1 MPNLATWIRPKDE
14 KWFQTFFVRH
24 PDVHVCDA
32 RKDDF
37 SMDQMDGLLL
47 TGGSDIAPEFLR
59 QEIVN
64 PTLIDKDVDP
74 VRDHWEF
81 EAISKSLARGLP
93 ILGICKGMQILN
105 VALGGT
111 LKLDI
116 PGHKYADQKDQDI
129 QPLRH
134 DTTAHH
140 RFERVNSS
148 HHQAVELLT
157 GGSDI
162 APEFLRQ
169 EIVNPT
175 LIDKDVDPVR
185 DRWEFEAISTSLARG
200 LPILGICKGIQ
211 TLNVALG
218 GTLKLDIPGH
228 KHPDQKDQDIQ
239 PLRHDTTADHRFERV
254 NSSHHQAVDQIAD
267 GFEVE
272 AWCATDDVIEQMR
285 LRNYPFALAV
295 QYHPERGKI
304 YDALFGDFFARL
316 NGR

>member
-1 MPNLATWIRPKDE
+1 MHNLATWIRPKDE

-32 RKDDF
+32 RKDDV

-74 VRDHWEF
+74 VRDRWEF
-81 EAISKSLARGLP
+81 EAISK
-93 ILGICKGMQILN
+93 
-105 VALGGT
+105 
-111 LKLDI
+111 
-116 PGHKYADQKDQDI
+116 
-129 QPLRH
+129 
-134 DTTAHH
+134 
-140 RFERVNSS
+140 
-148 HHQAVELLT
+148 
-157 GGSDI
+157 
-162 APEFLRQ
+162 
-169 EIVNPT
+169 
-175 LIDKDVDPVR
+175 
-185 DRWEFEAISTSLARG
+185 SLARG

-228 KHPDQKDQDIQ
+228 KHPDQKDHDIQ
-239 PLRHDTTADHRFERV
+239 PLRYDTTAHHRFERV
-254 NSSHHQAVDQIAD
+254 NSSHHQAVDRVAE

-272 AWCATDDVIEQMR
+272 AWCAADDVIEQMR

-304 YDALFGDFFARL
+304 YDALFEDFFARL
-316 NGR
+316 NGRKPANR